1 MTATLRRLSGALVA
15 AGIVSWTFV
24 ASAANVI
31 VSTQVCEPIP
41 PGAAVNLS
49 PADDADLYRWIDRPL
64 RHALTKAGHPISDAG
79 SVDVYYAITEAPVAY
94 REDGPSLGRLEVD
107 TTRSGQRALLLL
119 NVWSTRQDSILGG
132 RKNKSGD
139 RFATYLFMSFEIN
152 DKQSGKCLWRGEGGT
167 ELVGDR
173 KVLIV
178 QITDTV
184 MEHLGQAVDRKSVIV
199 D

>member
-1 MTATLRRLSGALVA
+1 MTVILRKLSIALAVT
-15 AGIVSWTFV
+15 GIVFGTFT
-24 ASAANVI
+24 AAADVI
-31 VSTQVCEPIP
+31 VSSQVCDPIP
-41 PGAAVNLS
+41 AGAAMRLS
-49 PADDADLYRWIDRPL
+49 PADDADLYKWIDKPL
-64 RHALTKAGHPISDAG
+64 RHALNKAGHPISDGG

-94 REDGPSLGRLEVD
+94 RKDGPSLGRLEVD

-119 NVWSTRQDSILGG
+119 NVWSTREDSILGG
-132 RKNKSGD
+132 RKSKSGA
-139 RFATYLFMSFEIN
+139 RFATYLFVSFEIN

-167 ELVGDR
+167 ALVGDR

-184 MEHLGQAVDRKSVIV
+184 MGYLGQAVDRKSVVV

>member
-1 MTATLRRLSGALVA
+1 MTATMRRLGGALVA
-15 AGIVSWTFV
+15 AGILSWAFV
-24 ASAANVI
+24 ASAADVI
-31 VSTQVCEPIP
+31 VSTQVCDPIP
-41 PGAAVNLS
+41 AGAAMRLS
-49 PADDADLYRWIDRPL
+49 PADDADLYKWVDKPL
-64 RHALTKAGHPISDAG
+64 RHALTTAGHTISDAG

-94 REDGPSLGRLEVD
+94 HKDGPSLGRLEVD

-119 NVWSTRQDSILGG
+119 NVWSSRQDSILGG
-132 RKNKSGD
+132 RKSKSGS

-167 ELVGDR
+167 ALVGDR

-184 MEHLGQAVDRKSVIV
+184 MEHLGQAVDRKSVVV